1 MNNKPVLSPNFT
13 IEDIRK
19 LRDYNSLRHKS
30 MTTEDL
36 NKELNSNV
44 DKFNEQINLIKQNKG
59 IVIQQNADYTKERA
73 SNKSVMDIVNEIRNA
88 KNKRD

>member
-1 MNNKPVLSPNFT
+1 MNSKPVLSPNFT

-19 LRDYNSLRHKS
+19 LRDYNSIRHKS

-59 IVIQQNADYTKERA
+59 IIIQNADYTKERT

-88 KNKRD
+88 KK

>member
-30 MTTEDL
+30 MTTDDL

-59 IVIQQNADYTKERA
+59 IVIQQNADYTKERTN
-73 SNKSVMDIVNEIRNA
+73 NKSVMDIVNEIRNG
-88 KNKRD
+88 